1 MFRRIVTELKE
12 HLPFTAFGAITGII
26 IMVILVLG
34 RVPSQVS
41 HTVFYTLHPIH
52 VILSALVTTA
62 MYRRYSRGKIWA
74 PVIIGYC
81 GSIGIA
87 TISDAIIPYLEGTS
101 LNLSIEFHLPF
112 IEKWWLVNPMALAG
126 IALGYWKQ
134 TTKVPH
140 WGHVMLSTW
149 ASLFYFAAFATAEWL
164 PLLPVIFVFLF
175 IAVLLPC
182 CLSDIVF
189 PLLFVRKGLPA
200 RGG

>member
-41 HTVFYTLHPIH
+41 HTIFYTLHPIH